1 MMKSEWLCVNCTNVL
16 ENIDDR
22 KSLCIYNLM
31 HLRLKHEWY
40 ERKANIKDVKK
51 TREFPSGCN
60 KNVYRNANFTTCCKM
75 LARVNTK

>member
-31 HLRLKHEWY
+31 HLRLKHEWD

-51 TREFPSGCN
+51 KPENSL
-60 KNVYRNANFTTCCKM
+60 VDVIKM
-75 LARVNTK
+75 YTVTLTLRRAVKCLHG